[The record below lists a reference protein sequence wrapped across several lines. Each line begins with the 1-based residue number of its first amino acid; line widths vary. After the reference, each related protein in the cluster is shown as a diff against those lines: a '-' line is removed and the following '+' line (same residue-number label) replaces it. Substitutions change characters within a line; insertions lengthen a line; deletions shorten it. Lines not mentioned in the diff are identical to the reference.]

1 MYNIFKNWLYYILIP
16 IMNIL
21 MINIILSFF
30 ILKFSV
36 AYIIPIFNNIPI
48 KSLGVYNLRKSNNS
62 RFDKIITI
70 LELNDNN
77 IIKLKTI
84 NLDGI
89 FAIKISRKG
98 ELVFNNNILNF
109 IKKDYYIKIVFNN
122 INKYTYSFFGIE
134 YPEIKYNQ
142 IDDYFLL
149 KNIRFKY
156 NDNTIIIFD
165 DKYYYIFDLINNF
178 NNKLPYVE
186 SPFTNVLFIQI
197 LGFIINLLLV
207 KLFFGNN

>member
-1 MYNIFKNWLYYILIP
+1 
-16 IMNIL
+16 

>member
-1 MYNIFKNWLYYILIP
+1 
-16 IMNIL
+16 MNIL